1 MKKRKSTTVILVIIM
16 LLGLSL
22 LLYPSVSNW
31 WNSFHSSQ
39 VIGGYTEAVAD
50 YNEAEYEEM
59 WKQAVSYNKGLA
71 KNGIPNYKSE
81 AFQKRYNK
89 LLDPMLNGMMG
100 YIDIPKINV
109 TLPIYHGTEDYV
121 LTSAVGHIEW
131 TSLPVGGASSHCV
144 LSGHRGLPSAKLLT
158 DIDQLKEG
166 DLFIMTILNEM
177 LTYEV
182 DQIRVVLPDEVQDLQ
197 IEEGKDYCT
206 LVTCTPYGVNT
217 HRLLVR
223 GHRVANVYDSKVT
236 NEAIR
241 VDTLLVAGCIA
252 VFILAFVI
260 TAFLRRT
267 RHRNEIEKIY
277 QEAMK

>member
-39 VIGGYTEAVAD
+39 VVSSYSEAVQSISD
-50 YNEAEYEEM
+50 EEYEEM
-59 WKQAVSYNKGLA
+59 WKQAVAYNKGMA
-71 KNGIPNYKSE
+71 KNGIPDYKSKE
-81 AFQKRYNK
+81 FKKRYND
-89 LLDPMLNGMMG
+89 LLNPAQTGMMG
-100 YIDIPKINV
+100 YIDIPKIDV
-109 TLPIYHGTEDYV
+109 TLPIYHGTDEYT
-121 LTSAVGHIEW
+121 LNSNVGHIEW
-131 TSLPVGGASSHCV
+131 SSLPVGGKSSHCV

-166 DLFIMTILNEM
+166 DIFILTVLNEM

-223 GHRVANVYDSKVT
+223 GHRIANIYDSRIN

-252 VFILAFVI
+252 VFILAFIIV
-260 TAFLRRT
+260 AFLRRT
-267 RHRNEIEKIY
+267 KNRKVKEKIV
-277 QEAMK
+277 QEAKK